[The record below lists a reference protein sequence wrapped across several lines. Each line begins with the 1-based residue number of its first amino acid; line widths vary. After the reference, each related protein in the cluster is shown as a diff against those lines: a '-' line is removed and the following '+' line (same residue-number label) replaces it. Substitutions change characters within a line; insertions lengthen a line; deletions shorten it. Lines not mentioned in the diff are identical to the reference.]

1 MGAGGT
7 VWIHSGSQAS
17 LSTVGLEDS
26 SPASARSNMAPPSM
40 IAVTVHRF
48 NYFFGLF
55 SGSATI
61 IIMQGKEVGEERDV
75 WKGRSV
81 RSCATRRPKAQVKN
95 GDQAI
100 IGCCLL
106 RINDNCWPS
115 RKPGDNPQVG
125 NSQNPDWD
133 FTANLNFN
141 GDSRQ
146 HLVVE
151 VMEPA
156 HILNGTKLSKTFIQR
171 CWMRMLARTTSWAV
185 PP

>member
-26 SPASARSNMAPPSM
+26 PASARSNMAPPSM

-48 NYFFGLF
+48 SKFFGLF
-55 SGSATI
+55 NGSATI
-61 IIMQGKEVGEERDV
+61 TIMQGKEVGEERDV

-100 IGCCLL
+100 IGCCLFSCKSSEL
-106 RINDNCWPS
+106 MII
-115 RKPGDNPQVG
+115 VG
-125 NSQNPDWD
+125 HQE
-133 FTANLNFN
+133 NL
-141 GDSRQ
+141 
-146 HLVVE
+146 
-151 VMEPA
+151 
-156 HILNGTKLSKTFIQR
+156 T
-171 CWMRMLARTTSWAV
+171 
-185 PP
+185 

>member
-48 NYFFGLF
+48 SKFFGLF

-61 IIMQGKEVGEERDV
+61 TMQGKEVGEERDV

-100 IGCCLL
+100 IGCCLFSCKSSEL
-106 RINDNCWPS
+106 MIRT
-115 RKPGDNPQVG
+115 PQV
-125 NSQNPDWD
+125 P
-133 FTANLNFN
+133 
-141 GDSRQ
+141 
-146 HLVVE
+146 
-151 VMEPA
+151 
-156 HILNGTKLSKTFIQR
+156 SKYLRKYVIKKPNQ
-171 CWMRMLARTTSWAV
+171 MAVSVDLLA
-185 PP
+185 